1 MKSGARKLML
11 CDCERTMKLDAKA
24 IAKALDLSE
33 TPDICSHLCR
43 TEVDR
48 FADALNTE
56 EPLLVAC
63 TQEAPLFR
71 ELSEEA
77 GKPDQVAFTNIR
89 ERAGWTTGKGK
100 TAPKIAALIA
110 EACLETA
117 APGAMPLA
125 SDGLCLVYGAG
136 QQALDVARRLNIR
149 LNVSLMLTDVESLI
163 PPGVVDVPIYRGKI
177 ARAAGHFGAFEVI
190 VDGYAPA
197 MPSSRSE
204 LGFVMPRDGASST
217 CSVILDLSGGDP
229 LLASHEKRDGYFRV
243 DPSNAVA
250 IADAMFEISDMAGEF
265 EKPIYVNYNADIC
278 AHSRSTQIGCSN
290 CLDICPASAITSA
303 GDNVEIDHA
312 VCGGCGA
319 CSSVCPTGAVS
330 YMMPQR
336 DDLTRRV
343 QSLLSTY
350 LEAGGKSPTLLV
362 HDERHGA
369 DMIGAVSRFGRGLP
383 VETIPVTVNEVTQI
397 GHDWMAV
404 AFASGATNI
413 TFLADPKKLD
423 DLSGLKTQMELMAA
437 LLDGMGYEVADRLN
451 IIDSADP
458 DAVEQAL
465 WGGGRPAALRPHKF
479 AALTGKR
486 DTARTALAALNT
498 EAPSPKD
505 VIALPAGSPY
515 GRISVNTDGCTL
527 CLSCVSACPAGALSD
542 NADRPSV
549 RFVEQACVQCGLCR
563 TTCPESVITLEP
575 RYSFSPE
582 ALSPSVLHEEEPF
595 DCIRCGKP
603 FGTKSTIERIVAQLA
618 GKHEMFGDEDS
629 QSLIKMCDNCRI
641 EHQATSAND
650 PFALGD
656 GQPKVVRTE
665 DYLAEEEAVKAGGK
679 PTELTADDFLIN
691 DD

>member
-1 MKSGARKLML
+1 MKSGTRKLML
-11 CDCERTMKLDAKA
+11 CDCERIMKLDAKA
-24 IAKALDLSE
+24 IGNALDMSE
-33 TPDICSHLCR
+33 TPEICSHLCR
-43 TEVDR
+43 TEVDK
-48 FADALNTE
+48 FADALNTD

-71 ELSEEA
+71 ELAEEA

-117 APGAMPLA
+117 APGAMPMV
-125 SDGLCLVYGAG
+125 SEGLCLVYGAG
-136 QQALDVARRLNIR
+136 QQALDVARKLNTR
-149 LNVSLMLTDVESLI
+149 LNVSLMLTDVEGLI

-177 ARAAGHFGAFEVI
+177 AGAAGHFGAFEVI

-217 CSVILDLSGGDP
+217 CSVILDLSGTDALFP
-229 LLASHEKRDGYFRV
+229 SHEKRDGYFRV

-250 IADAMFEISDMAGEF
+250 IAEAMFEISDMAGEF
-265 EKPIYVNYNADIC
+265 EKPIYVRYDADIC

-303 GDNVEIDHA
+303 GDGVEIDHA

-319 CSSVCPTGAVS
+319 CSSVCPTGAVT

-350 LEAGGKSPTLLV
+350 FGAGGKSPTLLV

-369 DMIGAVSRFGRGLP
+369 DMIGAISRFGRGLP
-383 VETIPVTVNEVTQI
+383 AETIPVTVNEVTQV

-404 AFASGATNI
+404 ALASGATKI

-423 DLSGLKTQMELMAA
+423 EISGLQTQMELITA
-437 LLDGMGYEVADRLN
+437 LLDGMGYETENRLRV
-451 IIDSADP
+451 IDNADP

-465 WGGGRPAALRPHKF
+465 WDETQPAALKPHNF
-479 AALTGKR
+479 AALAGKR
-486 DTARTALAALNT
+486 ETARIALAALNT
-498 EAPSPKD
+498 VAPYPQE
-505 VIALPAGSPY
+505 IITLPAGSPY
-515 GRISVNTDGCTL
+515 GRMSINAEGCTL

-542 NADRPSV
+542 NADKPSV

-582 ALSPSVLHEEEPF
+582 ALSPSILHEEEPF
-595 DCIRCGKP
+595 DCIKCGKP

-618 GKHEMFGDEDS
+618 GKHEMFGEEDS

-641 EHQATSAND
+641 EQQATSDND
-650 PFALGD
+650 PFALGG
-656 GQPKVVRTE
+656 GQPRVVRTE
-665 DYLAEEEAVKAGGK
+665 DYQAEEAAVKAGGK